1 MTAPLIIWVG
11 GVITAVAASAATFLL
26 ARHDRIHDR
35 IHGRGHQ
42 ADEEEILA
50 VAALVAG
57 TVWASLSWLPITAL
71 AHIS

>member
-11 GVITAVAASAATFLL
+11 GIITAVAASAATFLL
-26 ARHDRIHDR
+26 ARHDRIH
-35 IHGRGHQ
+35 GREHQ

-71 AHIS
+71 THIS